1 MENLNLPE
9 TYNPQT
15 NSLSAKVEK
24 KINKFR
30 TKAVSSKIMRW
41 LGYRTIIQ
49 LFYLFLFRKYKSKCL
64 IAQSRHQ
71 LGMNIHISFREIQYG
86 NNLPV
91 SVDEMSFTR
100 VARQLAN
107 CIKDNVEVIII
118 PLHLDTDSGGHAN
131 VLIYRKNGNM
141 IEHFEPHGAA
151 FGLDP
156 EFSNALDNK
165 LTYFINILN
174 NELSMLRLP
183 VPVIFE
189 KSSKVCPS
197 KFGLQAI
204 EGYVKNTILDTGES
218 ESSGYCAVWSMFFTE
233 LALSNPTIPSDELVR
248 IIIKKSGFNIF
259 NLTDMNTRS
268 LYLKDIVRGYVIY
281 ISEKIEKY
289 FSIVFGEKVNV
300 ETIIKSH
307 DDDAKLS
314 RIWRIVMMIIEIEFD
329 MMNPYFDID
338 ADIDKY
344 QHIINRDRLSI
355 DEKDHFN
362 TKLLIL
368 RNITRID
375 NDSLSLTSQSVKGRK
390 SLSLKP
396 GSKKSMEE
404 EKENKSLLLK
414 PGSKPLIEILEEKE
428 NSKKSSPPPK
438 KSQSPGHKNETV
450 EKLKQEVDRL
460 TKINEAHLESME
472 TISRMTNRK
481 TEALEGQLEDCKKKN
496 ILEIKT
502 LTEELEECKKK
513 NGMNH
518 RKTEDL
524 EGQLEDC
531 KKKNIL
537 EIKTLTE
544 ELEECKKKNGRF
556 ETHANKSK
564 SPQKSK
570 NQSSP
575 TRGKKE
581 RCKKGTRRNPKTG
594 NCEEK

>member
-1 MENLNLPE
+1 M
-9 TYNPQT
+9 
-15 NSLSAKVEK
+15 
-24 KINKFR
+24 
-30 TKAVSSKIMRW
+30 
-41 LGYRTIIQ
+41 
-49 LFYLFLFRKYKSKCL
+49 
-64 IAQSRHQ
+64 
-71 LGMNIHISFREIQYG
+71 
-86 NNLPV
+86 
-91 SVDEMSFTR
+91 
-100 VARQLAN
+100 
-107 CIKDNVEVIII
+107 
-118 PLHLDTDSGGHAN
+118 
-131 VLIYRKNGNM
+131 
-141 IEHFEPHGAA
+141 
-151 FGLDP
+151 
-156 EFSNALDNK
+156 
-165 LTYFINILN
+165 
-174 NELSMLRLP
+174 
-183 VPVIFE
+183 
-189 KSSKVCPS
+189 
-197 KFGLQAI
+197 
-204 EGYVKNTILDTGES
+204 
-218 ESSGYCAVWSMFFTE
+218 
-233 LALSNPTIPSDELVR
+233 
-248 IIIKKSGFNIF
+248 
-259 NLTDMNTRS
+259 
-268 LYLKDIVRGYVIY
+268 
-281 ISEKIEKY
+281 
-289 FSIVFGEKVNV
+289 
-300 ETIIKSH
+300 
-307 DDDAKLS
+307 
-314 RIWRIVMMIIEIEFD
+314 
-329 MMNPYFDID
+329 
-338 ADIDKY
+338 
-344 QHIINRDRLSI
+344 
-355 DEKDHFN
+355 
-362 TKLLIL
+362 
-368 RNITRID
+368 
-375 NDSLSLTSQSVKGRK
+375 
-390 SLSLKP
+390 
-396 GSKKSMEE
+396 
-404 EKENKSLLLK
+404 
-414 PGSKPLIEILEEKE
+414 EEKE